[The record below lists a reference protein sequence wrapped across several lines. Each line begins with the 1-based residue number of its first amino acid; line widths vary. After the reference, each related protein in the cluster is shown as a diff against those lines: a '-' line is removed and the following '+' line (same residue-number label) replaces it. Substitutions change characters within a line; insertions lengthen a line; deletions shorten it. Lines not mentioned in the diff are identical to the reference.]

1 MTCPNCRTENREGA
15 KFCSECGENLEITCP
30 QCGKVT
36 GLASKFC
43 DECGSRL
50 GKTAKAEKA
59 RPEPESARK
68 NVTVLFSDLCGYTA
82 LSEKLDPEEV
92 KEITS
97 WLFGRISEII
107 GKYEG
112 VIEKFIGDA
121 VVALFGA
128 QTTHEDDP
136 VRAIR
141 AAREIHSLVDAKS
154 PEVENRIGRSLAL
167 HTGINTG
174 LVVTGTVDL
183 EKGTHGIAGDAINLA
198 SRLQELAN
206 PGEILVG
213 YETCRQA
220 EGFFNFEE
228 LKPAKLK
235 GKTDSVQLFRVLS
248 AKEQPIRMHRISGLR
263 AELIGRKV
271 EMTTLQEAFGRLG
284 QGRGTVFSITGDAG
298 AGKSRLIEEF
308 KTTLDLRKIQ
318 WREGH
323 AYPYTQNIPYAPLID
338 LLSRAFRIEEGDAPQ
353 AVKKKV
359 ESGVELLIGKDE
371 NVIPFI
377 GSLYSLH
384 YPEIEGV
391 AADFWRSKLTEAA
404 RKILA
409 GLIRRGPTL
418 ICIEDL
424 HWADPSSVDLLR
436 TLLSDILY
444 PCVFLCVYRP
454 PFRLFSEYE
463 IRSLKQD
470 YREIELRDLSPSET
484 QDMIES
490 LLKTSDIPSELKTF
504 VSERAEGNPFY
515 LEELINS
522 LVESGNLSPHGNG
535 WRLSKPISDLSIP
548 STIQGVIS
556 ARVDRL
562 ENKVKRILQEASVI
576 GRAFLYE
583 LLKRITE
590 FKEEVDTHITSLER
604 LDLVRARSLYPNL
617 EYVFKHALTQE
628 VVYGGL
634 LKKERKEIHR
644 SIAAVIEEVFADR
657 LSEFY
662 EALAFHFSQ
671 GESLHKAVCYLM
683 KSGEKGLNKYALEE
697 AHKSFRE
704 AYRLLATKAGR
715 SKAED
720 DLLIDVLLKWS
731 IAFYYRGDF
740 AELTHLLMTHR
751 TLVES
756 AGDRTR
762 LGMYYASLGFAL
774 RCREEFNNSYQ
785 VLKKALEIGE
795 EIPSPQVIGYA
806 CSQLGWTCAE
816 LGLLDDA
823 VHFGER
829 AREICPRMDSDP
841 FLFCISLFGLAQ
853 AYWYRGE
860 SRNAMDIGKA
870 LLDFGKRNSH
880 IRSMVCGHW
889 SMRHSHF
896 IRGDFPS
903 AIECYKQAVE
913 ISVDP
918 YYSQIPRTLLGY
930 TYVSNRQFDK
940 AEEVLREVQRF
951 SQTFG
956 AEIIG
961 TAAHGLLGMVLTG
974 TGHLN
979 DGVERLEEVRKSFS
993 EKNRRCLYA
1002 ASENTLGRVYF
1013 EIAHGTAPKDPWMI
1027 ARNLGF
1033 LAKTLPFASRKAEG
1047 YFTRAAEA
1055 AKNIGANSILAQ
1067 SYLNLGLLHKAKNK
1081 KEKARGFLEEAVRLF
1096 EKYEADVYLK
1106 QARDAMA
1113 SLG

>member
-1 MTCPNCRTENREGA
+1 MKCPNCQTENREGA
-15 KFCSECGENLEITCP
+15 KFCSECGESLVASCP
-30 QCGKVT
+30 QCGKVA
-36 GLASKFC
+36 GLASKYC
-43 DECGSRL
+43 DQCGY
-50 GKTAKAEKA
+50 KFEKVTKPPKA
-59 RPEPESARK
+59 EPESESERK
-68 NVTVLFSDLCGYTA
+68 HVTVLFSDLCGYTS

-97 WLFGRISEII
+97 QLFSHISDVI

-128 QTTHEDDP
+128 QVAHEDDP

-141 AAREIHSLVDAKS
+141 AAREIHGLIDAKG
-154 PEVENRIGRSLAL
+154 PGLEKRIGQPLAM

-174 LVVTGTVDL
+174 LVVTGRVDL
-183 EKGTHGIAGDAINLA
+183 EKGIHGVAGDAINLA

-213 YETCRQA
+213 YETYQQA
-220 EGFFNFEE
+220 ERFFDFEQ
-228 LKPAKLK
+228 LTPAKLK
-235 GKTDSVQLFRVLS
+235 GKAESVQVFKVLT

-271 EMTTLQEAFGRLG
+271 EMAMLREALDRLRK
-284 QGRGTVFSITGDAG
+284 GRGTVFTISGDAG
-298 AGKSRLIEEF
+298 TGKSRLIEEF
-308 KTTLDLRKIQ
+308 KRTLDLKKIQ

-323 AYPYTQNIPYAPLID
+323 AYPYTQNIPYSPLIN
-338 LLSRAFRIEEGDAPQ
+338 LLSRAFKIEEGDPPQ
-353 AVKKKV
+353 TVKRKV
-359 ESGVELLIGKDE
+359 EVGIELLIGKEE

-377 GSLYSLH
+377 GSLYSLK
-384 YPEIEGV
+384 YPEIEEV
-391 AADFWRSKLTEAA
+391 APDFWRLRLTEAT

-409 GLIRRGPTL
+409 GLIRRGPTI

-436 TLLSDILY
+436 TLLTDLTY
-444 PCVFLCVYRP
+444 ACVFLCAYRP
-454 PFRLFSEYE
+454 PFRLFSDYE

-470 YREIELRDLSPSET
+470 YREMELRDLSPSET

-490 LLKTSDIPSELKTF
+490 LLKTSNIPAELKSF

-522 LVESGNLSPHGNG
+522 LVESGSLTPHDRG
-535 WRLSKPISDLSIP
+535 WTLTKPMDDLSIP

-556 ARVDRL
+556 ARIDRL

-617 EYVFKHALTQE
+617 EYIFKHALTQE
-628 VVYGGL
+628 VVYEGL
-634 LKKERKEIHR
+634 LKKERREIHR
-644 SIAAVIEEVFADR
+644 SIGVVIEEVFRDR

-662 EALAFHFSQ
+662 EALAFHFSH
-671 GESLHKAVCYLM
+671 GESLHKAVYYFM

-704 AYRLLATKAGR
+704 AYRLLSTKTAR
-715 SKAED
+715 SKPED
-720 DLLIDVLLKWS
+720 DLLIDVILKWS

-740 AELTHLLMTHR
+740 AELIGLLMTHKD
-751 TLVES
+751 LVES
-756 AGDRTR
+756 TGDKTR

-774 RCREEFNNSYQ
+774 RCREEFNESYQ

-795 EIPSPQVIGYA
+795 GIPSAQVIGYA

-816 LGLLDDA
+816 LGLLDEA

-829 AREICPRMDSDP
+829 ARGICGQVESDY

-860 SRNAMDIGKA
+860 SKKAMEVGRA
-870 LLDFGKRNSH
+870 LLEFGKRNSH

-889 SMRHSHF
+889 SMGHSHF
-896 IRGDFPS
+896 IRGDFPA

-918 YYSQIPRTLLGY
+918 YYSQVPRTLLGY

-940 AEEVLREVQRF
+940 AEEVLNEVQRF
-951 SQTFG
+951 SEKFG

-961 TAAHGLLGMVLTG
+961 TAAHGLMGMVLTG
-974 TGHLN
+974 KGHLSS
-979 DGVERLEEVRKSFS
+979 GVERLEDVRKAFF

-1013 EIAHGTAPKDPWMI
+1013 EIAHGTGPKDPWMI

-1033 LAKTLPFASRKAEG
+1033 LAKTAPFASRKAEG
-1047 YFTRAAEA
+1047 CFTRAAEA
-1055 AKNIGANSILAQ
+1055 AKNVGANSILAQ
-1067 SYLNLGLLHKAKNK
+1067 SYLNLGLLHKAKDQ
-1081 KEKARGFLEEAVRLF
+1081 KEKARRFLDEAITLF
-1096 EKYEADVYLK
+1096 EQCEADVYLK
-1106 QARDAMA
+1106 QARETLA

>member
-1 MTCPNCRTENREGA
+1 MKCPNCQMENREGA

-36 GLASKFC
+36 RLASKFC
-43 DECGSRL
+43 DECGYKFER
-50 GKTAKAEKA
+50 GAKAEKA
-59 RPEPESARK
+59 KQESESERK

-97 WLFGRISEII
+97 RLFSRISEII

-128 QTTHEDDP
+128 QTAHEDDP
-136 VRAIR
+136 LRAIR
-141 AAREIHSLVDAKS
+141 AAREIHGLIDAKS
-154 PEVENRIGRSLAL
+154 PEMEKRIGLPLAM

-174 LVVTGTVDL
+174 LVVTGKVDV
-183 EKGTHGIAGDAINLA
+183 EKGTHGIAGDTINLA
-198 SRLQELAN
+198 SRLQGFAK

-213 YETCRQA
+213 YETYRQA

-235 GKTDSVQLFRVLS
+235 GKTDSVQIYKVLS

-271 EMTTLQEAFGRLG
+271 EMTKLREALERLRE
-284 QGRGTVFSITGDAG
+284 GRGTVLSIYGDAG

-308 KTTLDLRKIQ
+308 KSTLDLKKIQ

-323 AYPYTQNIPYAPLID
+323 AYPYTQNIPYSPLID
-338 LLSRAFRIEEGDAPQ
+338 LLSRAFKIEEGDPPQ
-353 AVKKKV
+353 TVKRKV
-359 ESGVELLIGKDE
+359 EAGIEFLIGKDE

-377 GSLYSLH
+377 GSLYSLK
-384 YPEIEGV
+384 YPEIDEV
-391 AADFWRSKLTEAA
+391 AADFWKLRLTEAT

-409 GLIRRGPTL
+409 GLIRRGPTI

-424 HWADPSSVDLLR
+424 HWADPSSIDLLR
-436 TLLSDILY
+436 TLLTDLMY

-454 PFRLFSEYE
+454 PFRLFSDYE

-470 YREIELRDLSPSET
+470 YREMELRDLSPSET

-490 LLKTSDIPSELKTF
+490 LLKTSHIPSELKAF
-504 VSERAEGNPFY
+504 VTERAEGNPFY

-522 LVESGNLSPHGNG
+522 LVESGSLSPHEGG
-535 WRLSKPISDLSIP
+535 WKLTKPISELSIP

-617 EYVFKHALTQE
+617 EYIFKHALTQE

-634 LKKERKEIHR
+634 LKKERREIHR
-644 SIAAVIEEVFADR
+644 SIGAVIEEVFRDR

-662 EALAFHFSQ
+662 EALAYHFSQ
-671 GESLHKAVCYLM
+671 GGSLHKAVYYLM

-704 AYRLLATKAGR
+704 AYRLLSAKADR

-740 AELTHLLMTHR
+740 AELTGLLTSHKD
-751 TLVES
+751 LVES

-762 LGMYYASLGFAL
+762 LGMYCASLGFAL
-774 RCREEFNNSYQ
+774 RCREEFNESYQ
-785 VLKKALEIGE
+785 VLRKALDIGE
-795 EIPSPQVIGYA
+795 GIHSPQVIGYA

-816 LGLLDDA
+816 LGLLDEA
-823 VHFGER
+823 VHFGDR
-829 AREICPRMDSDP
+829 AREICAQVESDY

-853 AYWYRGE
+853 AYWYRGD
-860 SRNAMDIGKA
+860 SKKAMDVGKA
-870 LLDFGKRNSH
+870 LLEFGTRNSH

-889 SMRHSHF
+889 SMGHSHF

-903 AIECYKQAVE
+903 AAECYKQAVE

-940 AEEVLREVQRF
+940 AEEVLNEVQRF
-951 SQTFG
+951 SEKFG

-974 TGHLN
+974 TGHLSH
-979 DGVERLEEVRKSFS
+979 GVERLEDVRKTFF

-1033 LAKTLPFASRKAEG
+1033 LAKTVPFASRKAER
-1047 YFTRAAEA
+1047 YFTRAADA
-1055 AKNIGANSILAQ
+1055 AKDIGANSILAQ
-1067 SYLNLGLLHKAKNK
+1067 SYLNLGLLHKAKAR
-1081 KEKARGFLEEAVRLF
+1081 KEKARGFLDEAISLF
-1096 EKYEADVYLK
+1096 EKCEADVYLK
-1106 QARDAMA
+1106 QAREVLA